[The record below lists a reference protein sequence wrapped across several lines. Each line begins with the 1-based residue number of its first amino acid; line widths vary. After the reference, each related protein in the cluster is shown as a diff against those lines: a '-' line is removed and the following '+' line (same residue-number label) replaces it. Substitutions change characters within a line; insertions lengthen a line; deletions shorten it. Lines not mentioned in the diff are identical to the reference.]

1 MPKFAYQVY
10 QRIGS
15 YHLNILILKYY
26 LIFLLWHI
34 FCTNFPGASID
45 KLNKDELFQS
55 VKKSQNVAGRWWWAD
70 SRLTQH
76 CFCHQRLFHKSCWN
90 RRGRSAGFVRRKIRY
105 YHKRLKASRHRRFAI
120 FKICST
126 DSAGT
131 YKIADYRLQRWPRH
145 RWGFKNRSQWIY
157 SKTV

>member
-10 QRIGS
+10 QRTGS

-55 VKKSQNVAGRWWWAD
+55 VKKSQNVAGR
-70 SRLTQH
+70 
-76 CFCHQRLFHKSCWN
+76 
-90 RRGRSAGFVRRKIRY
+90 
-105 YHKRLKASRHRRFAI
+105 
-120 FKICST
+120 
-126 DSAGT
+126 
-131 YKIADYRLQRWPRH
+131 
-145 RWGFKNRSQWIY
+145 
-157 SKTV
+157 